1 MSRLNRVVVAAVLAI
16 AVMLPSAGGVVG
28 AHSQPAPRHVCTKVG
43 DVVSAPVPLVCK
55 QTPKNGLRWRKAPI
69 PTTTTTTSVA
79 PSTTLAVVPAV
90 SLASTFITGST
101 FPEAAM
107 VTTNVAGTVYFI
119 EGASPVNTVSDITSA
134 RYYRW
139 TSGVVAA
146 NTPTSIALDVD
157 VLTNGYYR
165 VFVTNS
171 QGVLSAPALNKVTIS
186 ISRSFAAVRTQT
198 LDQNSAAWDAG
209 QWSGILSSQAM
220 AQSFTAGLTGP
231 LSRVSLGIYRVN
243 TPTQITAS
251 IYAAGI
257 SGNAEGSALASKTLD
272 ATTIPTSELGALVA
286 FDFVSPVTVTAGTQ
300 YVIVVTTPD
309 SSPNVY
315 KWGYIIGNSY
325 AGGTG
330 IVWPLTSPTVLGDL
344 VFKTYVDI

>member
-101 FPEAAM
+101 FPKAAM

-186 ISRSFAAVRTQT
+186 ISRSFAAVRKQT

-272 ATTIPTSELGALVA
+272 ATTIPTSEGGALVA